1 MSVTYTTGEMAKLAG
16 VSIRTV
22 QYYDQRGILTPSDV
36 TEGGRRIYSDRDL
49 ERLRWI
55 SFLRDLDFS
64 IKAIQ
69 EILAEEHSNQVLQL
83 LLERHISELNNEID
97 QKQIKRDMAVNL
109 LDKLDKHEDVTVDSL
124 QDMSLIMSNQKAHRR
139 LQLKILATTF
149 TFVFLLIVSIF
160 LAQQLP
166 QITWLK
172 PFAWFVGAIYVV
184 GLLWSSYYFS
194 RQLAYLCPVC
204 HKTFQ
209 PTYWEF
215 VKAGHTPKT
224 RQLTCPHCHVKS
236 SCLEL
241 AKEE

>member
-16 VSIRTV
+16 VSVRTV
-22 QYYDQRGILTPSDV
+22 QYYDQRGILLPSNM
-36 TEGGRRIYSDRDL
+36 TKGGRRLYSDQDL
-49 ERLRWI
+49 EKLRWI
-55 SFLRDLDFS
+55 CFLRDLDFS

-69 EILAEEHSNQVLQL
+69 EILAEEHSDQVLQL
-83 LLERHISELNNEID
+83 LLEDCISELKQEID
-97 QKQIKRDMAVNL
+97 QKQVKLDTAVNL
-109 LDKLDKHEDVTVDSL
+109 LDRLDKREDYSVDTL

-149 TFVFLLIVSIF
+149 AFVFMLIVSIF
-160 LAQQLP
+160 LAKQFP

-172 PFAWFVGAIYVV
+172 PLAWFVGVIYLV

-194 RQLAYLCPVC
+194 RQVFYLCPAC

-209 PTYWEF
+209 PTYRAF
-215 VKAGHTPKT
+215 AKAPHTPKT
-224 RQLTCPHCHVKS
+224 RKLTCPHCNVKS

-241 AKEE
+241 AKEV

>member
-69 EILAEEHSNQVLQL
+69 EILVEEHSNQVLQL

-139 LQLKILATTF
+139 LQLKMLATTF
-149 TFVFLLIVSIF
+149 AFVFLLIFSIF
-160 LAQQLP
+160 LAKQFP

-224 RQLTCPHCHVKS
+224 RKLTCSHCHVKS

-241 AKEE
+241 VKDH